1 MRDTD
6 MPKKTKKSE
15 KESPKKSA
23 LKKTVRRS
31 GPARPRAASTSKVSS
46 RTRKKPA
53 VPARSVVTE
62 DDIALAAYYI
72 GERRRHLGLPGDER
86 SDWWQAE
93 RQLRG

>member
-1 MRDTD
+1 MKGSD

-15 KESPKKSA
+15 KETPKKSA

-31 GPARPRAASTSKVSS
+31 GPAQPRATPTTKVSS

-53 VPARSVVTE
+53 MSAHTVVTNH
-62 DDIALAAYYI
+62 DIALAAYYI

-86 SDWWQAE
+86 SDWLQAE

>member
-1 MRDTD
+1 

-31 GPARPRAASTSKVSS
+31 GPARPRAASTTKASL
-46 RTRKKPA
+46 RTRKKTA
-53 VPARSVVTE
+53 TSARSLVT
-62 DDIALAAYYI
+62 DQDIALAAYYI

-86 SDWWQAE
+86 SDWLQAE
-93 RQLRG
+93 RQLKG